1 MSVRKPRPAAG
12 FFARRRDRDR
22 DLSAVQRYLLEA
34 VRQPE
39 GVYVVD
45 ALAEELRK
53 GIDSESSRQGDD
65 GHSLLPWSG
74 LTIGA

>member
-12 FFARRRDRDR
+12 FFARRRDR

-45 ALAEELRK
+45 ALAEELR
-53 GIDSESSRQGDD
+53 GAVDSESSRQGDD
-65 GHSLLPWSG
+65 GHSLLHWSG